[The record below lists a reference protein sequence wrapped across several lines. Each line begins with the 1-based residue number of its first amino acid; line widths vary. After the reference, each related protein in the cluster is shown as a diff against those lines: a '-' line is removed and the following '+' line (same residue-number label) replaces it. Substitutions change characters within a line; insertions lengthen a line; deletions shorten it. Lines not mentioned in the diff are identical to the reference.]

1 MSTMKN
7 ELTPIDDALKNLLGG
22 LQLVTGTEVVE
33 LAHTV
38 NRIVAADLVAP
49 VDVPGSDNSA
59 MDGYAVTTADL
70 KTIPILMPVSQR
82 IAAGSVGESLTP
94 ATAARIFTGAPL
106 PGRADAVVMQENCE
120 ISEGSVTVLQK
131 VTAGEN
137 VRKAGEDISE
147 GAIIFTAGHRIRV
160 QDMSALASSGIAT
173 LKVRRKLKV
182 AVLTTGDE
190 LVRPGALLGP
200 GKIYNSNYYAI
211 ASALKALGM
220 EVVDLGI
227 VADDLDSTIASLK
240 LAASKADCIIS
251 SGGVSVGEEDHVK
264 EAVVALGQLELW
276 KIAIKPGKPFA
287 YGSVL
292 GKPFFG
298 LPGNPVSAIVTLA
311 LLVKPA
317 LLTLSGAR
325 VIAGA
330 SYQLPAG
337 FKFSTTGE
345 RQQYLRVVRRSRALH
360 GPDLILFSSQSS
372 GVGYSLS
379 AADGLAVVPPFTSVD
394 EGDMLTFLP
403 FTELLA

>member
-1 MSTMKN
+1 MKN